1 MNGTAARFL
10 RLGVSLS
17 GLVILGWVLTGQAA
31 KRANPGIPLPTDWSH
46 SHLIFSRP
54 GSAELLA
61 RVTED
66 PRYQQQIERREQ
78 ALTLPASVGADAFTP
93 AVLKANGK
101 KLTGDWS
108 EDLGS
113 LVSVGPVLAGVYP
126 AKYSFSSAVA
136 NCGSATKPDYVVYST
151 GLLGTT
157 TQANIVAFDNLYS
170 GCGVGVPTLYWAY
183 NTAGQV
189 LTSPVPSLDG
199 TQVAFVQTDAGLAG
213 TLVLLKWAAA
223 TGTIGSPAT
232 PTLVLPG
239 AYSTCTVPCM
249 TTITLRDS
257 SHIVTNDTTSSVYY
271 DYTNDIG
278 WVGGDRGWLHKITGM
293 FNGTPTEV
301 TTGGFPAQVAST
313 LPLSSPVYDRLSN
326 NVFVGDQGGF
336 LNSVNA
342 TSGAVTQSAQV
353 DFGLGLLESP
363 VVDTVNGSV
372 YVFASSDGTGSCTLG
387 ADCAAVFQF
396 PVTFSAGV
404 LGAEVTVGNS
414 TISGTNPNPLYI
426 GGFDSAYYKSVNAT
440 GSLYVCGNTGGT
452 PTLYQVPIV
461 AGALPASGN
470 SLSIT
475 PLASGTSTAACS
487 SVTDVPNPNTTFGPS
502 ERMFVSVQSNGLPS
516 ACSPGGCVMNFVSA
530 PWKASTTYAVGQQIL
545 SSKLHFETVI
555 TGGKSNATAPT
566 WTSQAGLT
574 KIDGAVVWIDQGVTM
589 AGPLSIRQAN
599 HHYAFSNNR
608 IIDSNNNVEVST
620 TPGTTAVG
628 PPPLWK
634 TTPGLTTSDGTV
646 VWTNAGP
653 IGTLALASAGGTS
666 GIISDNAVGAGTLT
680 GASQIYF
687 TTLADQTCPTSGGSG
702 GCAVQASQ
710 PALQ

>member
-10 RLGVSLS
+10 RLGVGLS
-17 GLVILGWVLTGQAA
+17 ALVALGWVLTGQAA
-31 KRANPGIPLPTDWSH
+31 KRADPGIPLPTDWSH

-61 RVTED
+61 RVSED
-66 PRYQQQIERREQ
+66 PRYQQQVHRREQ

-113 LVSVGPVLAGVYP
+113 LASVGPVLAGVYP
-126 AKYSFSSAVA
+126 AKYSFSSTVA
-136 NCGSATKPDYVVYST
+136 NCGSAAKPDYVVYST
-151 GLLGTT
+151 GLQGSIN
-157 TQANIVAFDNLYS
+157 QANIVAFDNLYS

-199 TQVAFVQTDAGLAG
+199 TQVAFVQTDIGQVG

-223 TGTIGSPAT
+223 SGTIGSPAT
-232 PTLVLPG
+232 PTPVLPA
-239 AYSTCTVPCM
+239 AYSGCSAPCM
-249 TTITLRDS
+249 TTIILKDGSNLITD
-257 SHIVTNDTTSSVYY
+257 DTTSSVYY

-278 WVGGDRGWLHKITGM
+278 WVGGARGWLHKITGM

-301 TTGGFPAQVAST
+301 NTGGFPAQMASL

-326 NVFVGDQGGF
+326 NVFVGDAGGF

-353 DFGLGLLESP
+353 DSGLGLLESP
-363 VVDTVNGSV
+363 VVDTVNGLV
-372 YVFASSDGTGSCTLG
+372 YVFASSDGSASCAG
-387 ADCAAVFQF
+387 GVDCAAVFQF
-396 PVTFSAGV
+396 PVTFSTGAG
-404 LGAEVTVGNS
+404 GAEVTVGNS
-414 TISGTNPNPLYI
+414 TFTGTNPNPLYI

-440 GSLYVCGNTGGT
+440 GSLYVCGNTGGP
-452 PTLYQVPIV
+452 PTLFQVPIV
-461 AGALPASGN
+461 AGTLPASG
-470 SLSIT
+470 LGVSIA
-475 PLASGTSTAACS
+475 PLASGASTAPCS
-487 SVTDVPNPNTTFGPS
+487 PVTDVPNPNTTFGPS

-516 ACSPGGCVMNFVSA
+516 GCSAGCVMNFVSA
-530 PWKASTTYAVGQQIL
+530 PWKASTRYAVGQQVL
-545 SSKLHFETVI
+545 SSKRHVETV
-555 TGGKSNATAPT
+555 TVAGTSNSTAPGWSST
-566 WTSQAGLT
+566 AGALRT
-574 KIDGAVVWIDQGVTM
+574 DGTVVWIDQGVLV
-589 AGPLSIRQAN
+589 AGPLSIWVAG
-599 HHYAFSNNR
+599 HHYAVSNNR
-608 IIDSNNNVEVST
+608 IIDSNGNVEVST
-620 TPGTTAVG
+620 TPGFAG
-628 PPPLWK
+628 GSQPIWK

-646 VWTNAGP
+646 TWTNAGP
-653 IGTLALASAGGTS
+653 IGTLALASAGGTG

-687 TTLADQTCPTSGGSG
+687 TTLADQTCATSGGSG